1 MLTVTISD
9 FSIQVDDGA
18 IKNVGGVPKRAE
30 IGQYDVRET
39 TVREY
44 GDERVKVVFT
54 DGDDNTVEVALS
66 PDDVLDLAADV
77 ESLAESSSIFE

>member
-18 IKNVGGVPKRAE
+18 IRNVGGIPKRAD
-30 IGQYDVRET
+30 IGQYDVQET

-44 GDERVKVVFT
+44 GDDRVKLAFT

-66 PDDVLDLAADV
+66 PDDAVDLAADV
-77 ESLAESSSIFE
+77 ESLAESSPVFE